1 VTIKFIIK
9 METFVMKVFVCVHA
23 CIDDCA
29 GVAIINQYSSRKVGY
44 PVLLTDWFRGE
55 PALTARL

>member
-1 VTIKFIIK
+1 
-9 METFVMKVFVCVHA
+9 MKVFVCVHA